1 MTFDGV
7 KIQISKAA
15 LQRLPGYLLYLK
27 NKRSEGTEYISSTIM
42 ADDLKQNPVQIRKDL
57 SLVSRQPGK
66 PKLGFEINGLI
77 KDIKD
82 FLGYNNTKEAVIVGV
97 GGLGKTLLSYGGFQS
112 YGLSIVA
119 GFDVDEATVS
129 RSYGG
134 KTIFPMDR
142 FVELVRR
149 MNINIGII
157 TVPKEHAQDVC
168 ELMISSGIKAIWNFA
183 PAHLVVPEGIELKN
197 EDLAASLALLS
208 RKLEEALS
216 E

>member
-1 MTFDGV
+1 MNFDGE

-15 LQRLPGYLLYLK
+15 LQRMPGYLLYLK
-27 NKRSEGTEYISSTIM
+27 NKRAEGVEFISSTIM

-57 SLVSRQPGK
+57 SLISRQPGK
-66 PKLGFEINGLI
+66 PKLGFDINGLI

-82 FLGYNNTKEAVIVGV
+82 FLGYNNTHEAVIVGV

-119 GFDVDEATVS
+119 GFDVDKNVV
-129 RSYGG
+129 G
-134 KTIFPMDR
+134 KTYAGKNILPMEK
-142 FVELVRR
+142 FSELVRR
-149 MNINIGII
+149 MSINIGII
-157 TVPKEHAQDVC
+157 TVPKAYAQGVC
-168 ELMISSGIKAIWNFA
+168 DLMINSGIKAIWNFA
-183 PAHLVVPEGIELKN
+183 PAHLIVPEGIEIKN

-216 E
+216 K